1 MKRLKAYF
9 TRIGLEGVL
18 ARLMVVVW
26 LVSLVCL
33 GMRV

>member
-1 MKRLKAYF
+1 MKKLKAYF
-9 TRIGLEGVL
+9 TRIGFEGAL
-18 ARLMVVVW
+18 ARLMVIAW